1 MPGPSTSPAHRF
13 AALAEVFR
21 GRPDVSLPGESV
33 RRGFGSAALKVRG
46 SLFAML
52 AADQLVLKL
61 PRAHVTALLAAGAGQ
76 PFDAGKGIPMK
87 EWVIIDDEERTW
99 RDLAEQAYDFGRSRS
114 NT

>member
-21 GRPDVSLPGESV
+21 GRPDVSLRGESV

-46 SLFAML
+46 SVFAML

-61 PRAHVTALLAAGAGQ
+61 PRA
-76 PFDAGKGIPMK
+76 P
-87 EWVIIDDEERTW
+87 
-99 RDLAEQAYDFGRSRS
+99 RDGSARSRRRP
-114 NT
+114 TLRRRQGHPDEGVGHHR